1 MARTQQINMVKKTFV
16 PSECTDDEGVVWV
29 EVSRGNWVKKDP
41 QPETNPEIDSSSN
54 DYATQYTQI
63 ETTDTNDDE
72 MQSIVEQ
79 HLDELQ
85 STPEERLALKQAYEH
100 KMGMKDTGEWEEF
113 DGDIAIG
120 KRDESD
126 EIAYEVYS
134 ELEMK
139 HDKKAYECEC
149 NCDMFLSKH
158 PIESRHNMKTSR
170 EVGDINK
177 KTQTTMYVDVTTR
190 GENYTTGTSEYGKV
204 YIPNQ
209 MMPEDTNTMK
219 IRAVFKGYEQA
230 RGKQMP
236 WRCLEVLN
244 TYVPLDTAW
253 AQALKNAGAPMIQV

>member
-1 MARTQQINMVKKTFV
+1 MARTQQIN
-16 PSECTDDEGVVWV
+16 VV
-29 EVSRGNWVKKDP
+29 KDP
-41 QPETNPEIDSSSN
+41 QPGTGSSSN
-54 DYATQYTQI
+54 DYTTQYTQI

-149 NCDMFLSKH
+149 N
-158 PIESRHNMKTSR
+158 
-170 EVGDINK
+170 
-177 KTQTTMYVDVTTR
+177 
-190 GENYTTGTSEYGKV
+190 
-204 YIPNQ
+204 
-209 MMPEDTNTMK
+209 
-219 IRAVFKGYEQA
+219 
-230 RGKQMP
+230 
-236 WRCLEVLN
+236 
-244 TYVPLDTAW
+244 
-253 AQALKNAGAPMIQV
+253 